1 MAGQDGPMRP
11 SAPTVARPKTADT
24 DSASPAE
31 PELPKIPS
39 RIRKPAEPDVN
50 TMPSFKAGVDLVTVD
65 AAILDNKGNFV
76 PGIPGGN
83 FRILEDGVPQKIQKV
98 DMGEAPITVALL
110 IEFSSSFQ
118 RTWGPVWYQTLQL
131 AFGFVSTLKAQD
143 NCAVIAYDIKPEILT
158 DFTTDRQKIQEALN
172 RLQMATWA
180 EANLYDALIDT
191 TDRMSGVEGRK
202 AIVLLSSG
210 IDTFSKTTFDQ
221 TRKALQQNGVPIYA
235 IGLMQALRIIAEA
248 RMSSSQQMDYLQAD
262 NQMRT
267 FASET
272 GGQSFFPRFEG
283 EFPTIFQAVHRALRS
298 QYVITYSSS
307 NKARDGAFRKLK
319 VELVNPATN
328 EPLPMKDEKGKPIK
342 YSIVAK
348 AGYKAPRAVD

>member
-1 MAGQDGPMRP
+1 
-11 SAPTVARPKTADT
+11 
-24 DSASPAE
+24 
-31 PELPKIPS
+31 
-39 RIRKPAEPDVN
+39 
-50 TMPSFKAGVDLVTVD
+50 
-65 AAILDNKGNFV
+65 
-76 PGIPGGN
+76 
-83 FRILEDGVPQKIQKV
+83 
-98 DMGEAPITVALL
+98 
-110 IEFSSSFQ
+110 
-118 RTWGPVWYQTLQL
+118 
-131 AFGFVSTLKAQD
+131 
-143 NCAVIAYDIKPEILT
+143 
-158 DFTTDRQKIQEALN
+158 
-172 RLQMATWA
+172 
-180 EANLYDALIDT
+180 
-191 TDRMSGVEGRK
+191 MSGVEGRK